1 MKNIN
6 KNKKQNN
13 WRLANI
19 VIVISLVIGLS
30 LSGCGMPAIFDSEVN
45 DLTGEITGNTYDCKF
60 YSNTGDLFMTVSGE
74 KIDMNSNI
82 IKEPTYNGDGEW
94 GYVETVSSV
103 ITLTIDGNQIENC
116 GSTIIFAERGL
127 EPDKEYSSI
136 DRIESSASGIGD
148 NTMIANVVNK
158 YKNMYGKPTVVVIQS
173 QLGNPICAYS
183 GEKVYWEVCEDLPKT
198 TKLMIDGKALYIH
211 RANFQI
217 IDKKLL

>member
-13 WRLANI
+13 WRLAG
-19 VIVISLVIGLS
+19 IVISLIIGLS

-82 IKEPTYNGDGEW
+82 IQEPTYNGDGEW

-103 ITLTIDGNQIENC
+103 ITLTIDGDQIENC

-173 QLGNPICAYS
+173 QLGNPICAFS

>member
-1 MKNIN
+1 MKSIN
-6 KNKKQNN
+6 KTKKQNN
-13 WRLANI
+13 WMIII
-19 VIVISLVIGLS
+19 VMSLVIGLS
-30 LSGCGMPAIFDSEVN
+30 LSGCDMPAILDSEVN

-82 IKEPTYNGDGEW
+82 IQEPTYLGDGEW

-103 ITLTIDGNQIENC
+103 ITLTIDGDQIENC

-127 EPDKEYSSI
+127 EPDKEFSSI

-158 YKNMYGKPTVVVIQS
+158 YKNMYGKGTVVVIQS
-173 QLGNPICAYS
+173 QLGNPICAFS